1 MKRENAVLYI
11 VIPCYNEQ
19 EVLTETKKR
28 LTEKVNKM
36 IEGKKISPES
46 KIVFVNDGSRDSTWQ
61 MIKAMHGTDERITG
75 ITLSRNCGHQ
85 NALLAGLMTVKDRCD
100 ICISMDADLQDD
112 IEVLDEFVEKY
123 YQGCE
128 IVYGVRNSRKTD
140 TWFKR
145 TTAEAFYKLMKTFGV
160 NIVSDHAD
168 YRLMSRR
175 ALEELSKY
183 QEVNLFLRGIV
194 PTLGFQTDTV
204 EYERHE
210 RFAGESKYPLK
221 KMISFAVDGITSFST
236 RPIQMITELGVL
248 VFLISIFLLLWVFV
262 GALRGNTVSGW
273 ATLVISIWALGGL
286 QLLAIGIIGNY
297 IGKTYM
303 ETKAR
308 PRYIVEEFLEE
319 EQKEIEE

>member
-19 EVLTETKKR
+19 EVLAETKKR
-28 LTEKVNKM
+28 LIEKINKM
-36 IEGKKISPES
+36 IQGKKISPES
-46 KIVFVNDGSRDSTWQ
+46 KIVFVNDGSRDNTWQ
-61 MIKAMHGTDERITG
+61 MIKTMHETDPRVTG

-145 TTAEAFYKLMKTFGV
+145 NTAEAFYKMMKMFGV

-194 PTLGFQTDTV
+194 PMLGFQTDTV

-248 VFLISIFLLLWVFV
+248 VFMISILFLLWVFV

-273 ATLVISIWALGGL
+273 ATVVISIWALGGL

-319 EQKEIEE
+319 ERKEIEE